1 MNFLLRILITAL
13 VAFGLAHFLS
23 GIHVDTF
30 WTALIFALILA
41 VLNVFV
47 KPVLILLTLP
57 LTIITLGLFLFV
69 VNTLVVLLASR
80 FVNGFSIDNFWWG
93 LLFALLLA
101 LITSVV
107 FKEMDKEKKKGI
119 LSSYSCLD
127 FDYIRF
133 WICSFRKNR
142 QSQINYFLNRSPLLA
157 IKYLP
162 GNFSFQ
168 TFSFIFNFRQVCIDP
183 CYMLYDL
190 LK

>member
-47 KPVLILLTLP
+47 KPVLIILSLP

-119 LSSYSCLD
+119 
-127 FDYIRF
+127 F
-133 WICSFRKNR
+133 
-142 QSQINYFLNRSPLLA
+142 
-157 IKYLP
+157 
-162 GNFSFQ
+162 
-168 TFSFIFNFRQVCIDP
+168 
-183 CYMLYDL
+183 
-190 LK
+190 

>member
-47 KPVLILLTLP
+47 KPVLIILTLP

-119 LSSYSCLD
+119 
-127 FDYIRF
+127 F
-133 WICSFRKNR
+133 
-142 QSQINYFLNRSPLLA
+142 
-157 IKYLP
+157 
-162 GNFSFQ
+162 
-168 TFSFIFNFRQVCIDP
+168 
-183 CYMLYDL
+183 
-190 LK
+190 

>member
-13 VAFGLAHFLS
+13 VAFGLAHFLN

-47 KPVLILLTLP
+47 KPVLIILTLP

-80 FVNGFSIDNFWWG
+80 FVRGFSIDNFWWG
-93 LLFALLLA
+93 LIFALLLA

-119 LSSYSCLD
+119 
-127 FDYIRF
+127 F
-133 WICSFRKNR
+133 
-142 QSQINYFLNRSPLLA
+142 
-157 IKYLP
+157 
-162 GNFSFQ
+162 
-168 TFSFIFNFRQVCIDP
+168 
-183 CYMLYDL
+183 
-190 LK
+190 